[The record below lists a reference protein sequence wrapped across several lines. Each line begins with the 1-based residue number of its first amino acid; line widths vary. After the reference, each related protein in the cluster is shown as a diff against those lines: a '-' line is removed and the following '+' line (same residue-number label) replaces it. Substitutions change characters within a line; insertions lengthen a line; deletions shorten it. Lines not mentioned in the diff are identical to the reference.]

1 MGPGVSLFTQFWEN
15 YGRTVCVPDSSPPFP
30 PAKSAEI
37 FIKILTPRCRSFLH
51 WTNDA
56 GPGEVLQYFPPS
68 PSLALPYIW
77 FYIFMHIWFILWL
90 RYNMQ
95 GSVPV
100 VSHKFKSGLSVSKEM
115 GLSAVSPCIAPIS
128 NSKVEHKPVH
138 IRVKCKFLFP
148 PELQLLHHSNCLQGW
163 MRPLVRVNRLL

>member
-1 MGPGVSLFTQFWEN
+1 MGGRFAYQIPLLLSHRPKVQKSSLKFWLRDV
-15 YGRTVCVPDSSPPFP
+15 GHFSIGQMTPVPVRYYNIS
-30 PAKSAEI
+30 
-37 FIKILTPRCRSFLH
+37 
-51 WTNDA
+51 
-56 GPGEVLQYFPPS
+56 PPS

-148 PELQLLHHSNCLQGW
+148 PELQLLHCNCLGECVHLWGW
-163 MRPLVRVNRLL
+163 IGCYRS